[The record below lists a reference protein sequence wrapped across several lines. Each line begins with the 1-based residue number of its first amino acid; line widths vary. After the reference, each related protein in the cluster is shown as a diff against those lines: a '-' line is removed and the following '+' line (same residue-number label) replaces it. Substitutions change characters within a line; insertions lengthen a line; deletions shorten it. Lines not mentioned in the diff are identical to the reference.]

1 MRLLLRSQCSHGL
14 WRSVFPLQQFPQKPN
29 GQDPHMQK
37 NLGEDTMTNRK
48 STKRALLGSVMA
60 MVLCLAM
67 LVGATFAWFTD
78 TASTGVNKIQAG
90 KLDVALEMKDAA
102 GQWVS
107 AEGKT
112 LNWVKAAAGEQVLW
126 EPGCT
131 YTLPELRVV
140 NNGNLALKYKLV
152 ISGIQGDAELNNVI
166 DWAVTLDGAA
176 YTLGEE
182 HHLAAKN
189 GETVDADVLS
199 ISGKMQE
206 SAGNDYM
213 NKSIDGIA
221 ITVVAAQDT
230 VESDSFNNTYDAN
243 AEYPAMPYVTSH
255 EALNTNLTLADIPT
269 NEATGKHDPVEV
281 TLGNTAAGDIAYS
294 EHSSGYTGKGVM
306 LGSTKLNSYA
316 AAPAKAGEYTFV
328 FKNGTIN
335 SAATGYSSI
344 DNLKDTSVYMLV
356 PGNSDVVFENMT
368 FNGVVS
374 FDIQMYTSP
383 WSYLHSITFKNCTF
397 NGIVVGSCPA
407 EKATFDGCTFNNYT
421 NAIYANNSNPI
432 WWRAGT
438 GYWGTGAD
446 ESVHSL
452 KEFTFVNNKVTST
465 RPVKIERIGWN
476 CTAGITILDN
486 TFDISKQAG
495 DSETKNMAINIGQRD
510 NTSKFILTDD
520 GNTISAGT
528 ASLYTAALG
537 SGSNQYVAVSGSK
550 VLDRN
555 GNDKVI
561 TAMVWKTTTG
571 ETFEMK
577 TID

>member
-1 MRLLLRSQCSHGL
+1 
-14 WRSVFPLQQFPQKPN
+14 
-29 GQDPHMQK
+29 
-37 NLGEDTMTNRK
+37 MTNRK
-48 STKRALLGSVMA
+48 STKRALLGSIMA

-78 TASTGVNKIQAG
+78 TASTNVNKIQAG
-90 KLDVALEMKDAA
+90 NLDVVLEMQNADGK
-102 GQWVS
+102 WVS

-112 LNWVKAAAGEQVLW
+112 LDFVKAAGAENEAILW

-166 DWAVTLDGAA
+166 DWTMTLDGAA
-176 YTLGEE
+176 YALGEE

-189 GETVDADVLS
+189 GATVDADVLT

-230 VESDSFNNTYDAN
+230 VEYDSINNTYDAN

-255 EALNTNLTLADIPT
+255 EALNTSLTLADIPA

-281 TLGNTAAGDIAYS
+281 ALGNTEAGDIAYS
-294 EHSSGYTGKGVM
+294 EHNSGYTGKGVM

-421 NAIYANNSNPI
+421 NTTYANNSNPI

-495 DSETKNMAINIGQRD
+495 DSETKNMAINIGQKD

>member
-1 MRLLLRSQCSHGL
+1 
-14 WRSVFPLQQFPQKPN
+14 
-29 GQDPHMQK
+29 
-37 NLGEDTMTNRK
+37 MTNRK
-48 STKRALLGSVMA
+48 STKRALLGSIMA

-90 KLDVALEMKDAA
+90 KLDVALEMKEGDS
-102 GQWVS
+102 WVS

-152 ISGIQGDAELNNVI
+152 ISGIRGDAELNHVI

-189 GETVDADVLS
+189 GETVDADVLT

-213 NKSIDGIA
+213 NKSIDGIS

-281 TLGNTAAGDIAYS
+281 ALGNTDAGDIAYS

-383 WSYLHSITFKNCTF
+383 WSYLHSITF
-397 NGIVVGSCPA
+397 
-407 EKATFDGCTFNNYT
+407 NNYT

-486 TFDISKQAG
+486 TFDISKQTG

>member
-1 MRLLLRSQCSHGL
+1 
-14 WRSVFPLQQFPQKPN
+14 
-29 GQDPHMQK
+29 
-37 NLGEDTMTNRK
+37 MTNRK
-48 STKRALLGSVMA
+48 STKRALLGSSMA

-67 LVGATFAWFTD
+67 LIGATFAWFTD

-90 KLDVALEMKDAA
+90 NLDVALEMKDAA

-112 LNWVKAAAGEQVLW
+112 LDFVKAADAKGEAILW

-152 ISGIQGDAELNNVI
+152 ISGIRGDAELNNVI

-176 YTLGEE
+176 YALGEE

-189 GETVDADVLS
+189 GETVDADVLT

-221 ITVVAAQDT
+221 ITVVATQDT
-230 VESDSFNNTYDAN
+230 VEYDSINNTYDAN
-243 AEYPAMPYVTSH
+243 AQYPAMPYVTSH

-281 TLGNTAAGDIAYS
+281 TLGNTEAGDIAYS

-421 NAIYANNSNPI
+421 NATYANNSNPI

-452 KEFTFVNNKVTST
+452 KEFTFVNNTVTST

-495 DSETKNMAINIGQRD
+495 DSETKNMAINIGQKD

>member
-1 MRLLLRSQCSHGL
+1 
-14 WRSVFPLQQFPQKPN
+14 
-29 GQDPHMQK
+29 
-37 NLGEDTMTNRK
+37 MTNRK
-48 STKRALLGSVMA
+48 STKRALLGSIMA

-131 YTLPELRVV
+131 YELPELRVV

-152 ISGIQGDAELNNVI
+152 ISGIRGDAELNNVI

-189 GETVDADVLS
+189 GETVDADVLT

-243 AEYPAMPYVTSH
+243 AQYPAMPYVTSH

-281 TLGNTAAGDIAYS
+281 ALGNTDAGDIAYS

-421 NAIYANNSNPI
+421 NTIYANNSNPI

-561 TAMVWKTTTG
+561 TAMVWMTTPG

-577 TID
+577 TIDLSGGEQRIATGESRRKAALPL

>member
-1 MRLLLRSQCSHGL
+1 
-14 WRSVFPLQQFPQKPN
+14 
-29 GQDPHMQK
+29 
-37 NLGEDTMTNRK
+37 MTNRK
-48 STKRALLGSVMA
+48 STKRALLGSIMA

-67 LVGATFAWFTD
+67 LVGATFAWLTD

-90 KLDVALEMKDAA
+90 NLDVALEMQNADGK
-102 GQWVS
+102 WVS

-112 LNWVKAAAGEQVLW
+112 LDFVKAAGAENEAILW

-152 ISGIQGDAELNNVI
+152 ISGIRGDAELNNVI
-166 DWAVTLDGAA
+166 DWTMTLDGAA

-189 GETVDADVLS
+189 GATVDADVLT

-213 NKSIDGIA
+213 NKSIDGIS

-243 AEYPAMPYVTSH
+243 AQYPAMPYVTSH

-281 TLGNTAAGDIAYS
+281 TLGNTEAGDIAYS

-421 NAIYANNSNPI
+421 NATYANNSNPI

-452 KEFTFVNNKVTST
+452 KEFTFVNNTVTST

-495 DSETKNMAINIGQRD
+495 DSETKNMAINIGQKD

>member
-1 MRLLLRSQCSHGL
+1 
-14 WRSVFPLQQFPQKPN
+14 
-29 GQDPHMQK
+29 
-37 NLGEDTMTNRK
+37 MTNRK
-48 STKRALLGSVMA
+48 STKRALLGSSMA

-67 LVGATFAWFTD
+67 LIGATFAWFTD

-90 KLDVALEMKDAA
+90 NLDVALEMKDAA

-112 LNWVKAAAGEQVLW
+112 LDFVKAADAKGEAILW

-152 ISGIQGDAELNNVI
+152 ISGIRGDAELNNVI

-176 YTLGEE
+176 YALGEE

-189 GETVDADVLS
+189 GETVDADVLT

-213 NKSIDGIA
+213 NKSIDGIS

-281 TLGNTAAGDIAYS
+281 TLGNTEAGDIAYS

-335 SAATGYSSI
+335 SAAKGYSSI

-421 NAIYANNSNPI
+421 NTTYANNSNPI

-452 KEFTFVNNKVTST
+452 KEFTFVNNTVTST

>member
-1 MRLLLRSQCSHGL
+1 
-14 WRSVFPLQQFPQKPN
+14 
-29 GQDPHMQK
+29 
-37 NLGEDTMTNRK
+37 MTNRK

-90 KLDVALEMKDAA
+90 NLDVALEMQNADGK
-102 GQWVS
+102 WVS

-112 LNWVKAAAGEQVLW
+112 LDFVKAAGAENEAILW

-152 ISGIQGDAELNNVI
+152 ISGIRGDAELNNVI
-166 DWAVTLDGAA
+166 DWTMTLDGAA

-189 GETVDADVLS
+189 GATVDADVLT

-213 NKSIDGIA
+213 NKSIDGIS

-243 AEYPAMPYVTSH
+243 AQYPAMPYVTSH

-281 TLGNTAAGDIAYS
+281 TLGNTEAGDIAYS

-421 NAIYANNSNPI
+421 NATYANNSNPI

-452 KEFTFVNNKVTST
+452 KEFTFVNNTVTST

-495 DSETKNMAINIGQRD
+495 DSETKNMAINIGQKD

>member
-1 MRLLLRSQCSHGL
+1 
-14 WRSVFPLQQFPQKPN
+14 
-29 GQDPHMQK
+29 
-37 NLGEDTMTNRK
+37 MTNRK
-48 STKRALLGSVMA
+48 STKRALLGSSMA

-67 LVGATFAWFTD
+67 LIGATFAWFTD

-90 KLDVALEMKDAA
+90 NLDVALEMKDAA

-112 LNWVKAAAGEQVLW
+112 LDFVKAADAKGEAILW

-189 GETVDADVLS
+189 GETVDADVLT

-230 VESDSFNNTYDAN
+230 VEYDSFNNTYDAN

-421 NAIYANNSNPI
+421 NTTYANNSNPI

-452 KEFTFVNNKVTST
+452 KEFTFVNNTVTST

>member
-1 MRLLLRSQCSHGL
+1 
-14 WRSVFPLQQFPQKPN
+14 
-29 GQDPHMQK
+29 
-37 NLGEDTMTNRK
+37 MTNRK

-152 ISGIQGDAELNNVI
+152 ISGIRGDAELNNVI
-166 DWAVTLDGAA
+166 DWTMTLDGAA
-176 YTLGEE
+176 YALDEE

-189 GETVDADVLS
+189 GKTVDADVLT

-230 VESDSFNNTYDAN
+230 VEYDSINNTYDAN
-243 AEYPAMPYVTSH
+243 AEYPAMPFVTSH
-255 EALNTNLTLADIPT
+255 EALNTSLTLADIPT

-281 TLGNTAAGDIAYS
+281 ALGNTEAGDIAYS

-421 NAIYANNSNPI
+421 NTTYANNSNPI

-452 KEFTFVNNKVTST
+452 EEFTFVNNKVTST

-495 DSETKNMAINIGQRD
+495 DSATKNMAINIGQKD

>member
-1 MRLLLRSQCSHGL
+1 
-14 WRSVFPLQQFPQKPN
+14 
-29 GQDPHMQK
+29 
-37 NLGEDTMTNRK
+37 MTNRK
-48 STKRALLGSVMA
+48 STKRALLGSIMA

-78 TASTGVNKIQAG
+78 TASTNVNKIQAG

-112 LNWVKAAAGEQVLW
+112 LNFVKAADAKDEAILW

-152 ISGIQGDAELNNVI
+152 ISGIRGDAELNNVI

-176 YTLGEE
+176 YALGEE

-189 GETVDADVLS
+189 GETVDADVLT

-281 TLGNTAAGDIAYS
+281 TLGNTEAGDIAYS

-335 SAATGYSSI
+335 SAAKGYSSI

-421 NAIYANNSNPI
+421 NTTYANNSNPI

-452 KEFTFVNNKVTST
+452 KEFTFVNNTVTST

-537 SGSNQYVAVSGSK
+537 SGSNQYVAVSGST

>member
-1 MRLLLRSQCSHGL
+1 
-14 WRSVFPLQQFPQKPN
+14 
-29 GQDPHMQK
+29 
-37 NLGEDTMTNRK
+37 MTNRK
-48 STKRALLGSVMA
+48 STKRALLGSIMA

-90 KLDVALEMKDAA
+90 NLDVEIVNK
-102 GQWVS
+102 
-107 AEGKT
+107 EGEKVT
-112 LNWVKAAAGEQVLW
+112 SLKWVKAEGAAAESVLW
-126 EPGCT
+126 EPGCR
-131 YTLPELRVV
+131 YQLEPFQIV

-152 ISGIQGDAELNNVI
+152 ITGLTGDADLLKVI
-166 DWAVTLDGAA
+166 QFTYTIGDETLDLAGEGHLTAKGTDGAKSQPITITGA
-176 YTLGEE
+176 MDT
-182 HHLAAKN
+182 A
-189 GETVDADVLS
+189 
-199 ISGKMQE
+199 
-206 SAGNDYM
+206 AGNEYM
-213 NKSIDGIA
+213 NKKLDNIS

-281 TLGNTAAGDIAYS
+281 TLGNTEAGDIAYS

-306 LGSTKLNSYA
+306 LGGTKLNSYA

-335 SAATGYSSI
+335 SAAKGYSSI

-421 NAIYANNSNPI
+421 NTTYANNSNPI

-452 KEFTFVNNKVTST
+452 KEFTFVNNTVTST

-555 GNDKVI
+555 GNEKVI

>member
-1 MRLLLRSQCSHGL
+1 
-14 WRSVFPLQQFPQKPN
+14 
-29 GQDPHMQK
+29 
-37 NLGEDTMTNRK
+37 MTNRK

-78 TASTGVNKIQAG
+78 TASTGVNKIQSG
-90 KLDVALEMKDAA
+90 KLDVALEMKDAS
-102 GQWVS
+102 GNWVS

-112 LNWVKAAAGEQVLW
+112 LDFVKAADAKGEAILW

-152 ISGIQGDAELNNVI
+152 ISGIRGDAELNNVI
-166 DWAVTLDGAA
+166 DWTMTLDGAA
-176 YTLGEE
+176 YALGEE

-189 GETVDADVLS
+189 GATVDADVLT

-255 EALNTNLTLADIPT
+255 EALNTSLTLADIPT

-281 TLGNTAAGDIAYS
+281 ALGNTEAGDITYS

-421 NAIYANNSNPI
+421 NTTYANNSNPI

-452 KEFTFVNNKVTST
+452 KEFTFVNNTVTST
-465 RPVKIERIGWN
+465 RPVKIERMGWN

-495 DSETKNMAINIGQRD
+495 DSATKNMAINIGQRD

>member
-1 MRLLLRSQCSHGL
+1 
-14 WRSVFPLQQFPQKPN
+14 
-29 GQDPHMQK
+29 
-37 NLGEDTMTNRK
+37 MTNRK
-48 STKRALLGSVMA
+48 STKRALLGSIMA

-112 LNWVKAAAGEQVLW
+112 LDFVKAADAKDEAILW

-152 ISGIQGDAELNNVI
+152 ISGIRGDAELNNVI
-166 DWAVTLDGAA
+166 DWTMTLDGAA
-176 YTLGEE
+176 YALDEE

-189 GETVDADVLS
+189 GKTVDADVLT

-213 NKSIDGIA
+213 NKSIDGIS

-243 AEYPAMPYVTSH
+243 AQYPAMPYVTSH

-281 TLGNTAAGDIAYS
+281 ALGNTAAGDIAYS

-335 SAATGYSSI
+335 SAAKGYSSI

-421 NAIYANNSNPI
+421 NTTYANNSNPI

-452 KEFTFVNNKVTST
+452 KEFTFVNNTVTST

>member
-1 MRLLLRSQCSHGL
+1 
-14 WRSVFPLQQFPQKPN
+14 
-29 GQDPHMQK
+29 
-37 NLGEDTMTNRK
+37 MTNRK

-90 KLDVALEMKDAA
+90 KLDVALEMKDAS
-102 GQWVS
+102 GNWVS

-112 LNWVKAAAGEQVLW
+112 LDFVKAADAKDEAILW

-152 ISGIQGDAELNNVI
+152 ISGIQGDAELNSVI
-166 DWAVTLDGAA
+166 DWAMTLDGAA

-189 GETVDADVLS
+189 GETVDADVLT

-243 AEYPAMPYVTSH
+243 AQYPAMPYVTSH

-281 TLGNTAAGDIAYS
+281 TLGNRAAGDIAYS

-397 NGIVVGSCPA
+397 NGIIVGSCPA

-421 NAIYANNSNPI
+421 NTTYANNSNPI